1 MIINVPKYS
10 KKIRNQ
16 VNLRLLLIH
25 FYVFNIHYSL
35 LYRITYL
42 TGKIRADMKHNKY
55 CDCNV
60 TLCKEF
66 YFSSN
71 RIYQNFKS
79 PHNYVIL

>member
-1 MIINVPKYS
+1 MIINVPK
-10 KKIRNQ
+10 
-16 VNLRLLLIH
+16 NLRLLLIH
-25 FYVFNIHYSL
+25 FYVFNIPYSL
-35 LYRITYL
+35 LHRITYL
-42 TGKIRADMKHNKY
+42 TGKIRADMKHSKY

-60 TLCKEF
+60 THCKEF